1 MHTLPPIIEPI
12 AVLDIFITSVNIEPI
27 GGDLYRTTCYVLQR
41 DQHTGEEYR
50 VVVARLI
57 ATKDC
62 HTESRRIPVG
72 ERIAAH

>member
-12 AVLDIFITSVNIEPI
+12 AVPDIFITSIDI
-27 GGDLYRTTCYVLQR
+27 THIAGDLYRTTCYALQR
-41 DQHTGEEYR
+41 DCTTGEEFR

-72 ERIAAH
+72 ERQAAH